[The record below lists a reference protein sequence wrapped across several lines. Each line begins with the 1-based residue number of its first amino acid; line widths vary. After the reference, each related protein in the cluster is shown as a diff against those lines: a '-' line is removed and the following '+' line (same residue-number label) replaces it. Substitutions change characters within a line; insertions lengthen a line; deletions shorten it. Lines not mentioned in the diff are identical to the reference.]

1 MKIIIAFFAFLL
13 IPFSNFSQIQAGF
26 AFDDSICVG
35 DCIFFQDTSVGVV
48 TSYSWSFGGGTPAT
62 STAANPGPICF
73 TAAGTYNI
81 DLGIIGPDGPST
93 VSHTILVG
101 NYMDSMDVSNDTLI
115 EMGGAAYLAANG
127 FPGGGTYNWIPNDIF
142 ECPNCPETVGS
153 PLIPTNAIVQ
163 YISPE
168 GCAIQD
174 TIFVGIDFKDVIDV
188 PNSFSPD
195 DNGVNDKVY
204 LKGPGIVTMTFRIF
218 DRYGQKMFETSN
230 QSEGWDGTFNGRKL
244 PPATFAW
251 TAEYSLIGGL
261 TGVKAGTITLIK

>member
-35 DCIFFQDTSVGVV
+35 DCIFFQDTSVGLV
-48 TSYSWSFGGGTPAT
+48 TSYNWSFIGGTPSA
-62 STAANPGPICF
+62 STAVNPGPICF
-73 TAAGTYNI
+73 TTAGTYNI
-81 DLGIIGPDGPST
+81 SLGIIGSDGPSAVT
-93 VSHTILVG
+93 HTILVG

-168 GCAIQD
+168 GCASILW
-174 TIFVGIDFKDVIDV
+174 K
-188 PNSFSPD
+188 SA
-195 DNGVNDKVY
+195 DKADEAAAA
-204 LKGPGIVTMTFRIF
+204 L
-218 DRYGQKMFETSN
+218 
-230 QSEGWDGTFNGRKL
+230 
-244 PPATFAW
+244 
-251 TAEYSLIGGL
+251 GL
-261 TGVKAGTITLIK
+261 TADKLRELKLVDAVIKEPLGGAHRDVHNCMQNVKQKLEAELAKLEKVHIDDILQKRYNKLMMRDQC